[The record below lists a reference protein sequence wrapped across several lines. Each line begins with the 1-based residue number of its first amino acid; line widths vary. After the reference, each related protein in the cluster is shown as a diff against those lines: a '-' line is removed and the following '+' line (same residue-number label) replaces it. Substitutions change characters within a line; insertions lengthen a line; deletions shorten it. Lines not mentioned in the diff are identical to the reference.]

1 MGKAKREALGEV
13 HIVHSQTHLSLFTEA
28 ASCGYGGLGLGR
40 MLVGTSAKEANN
52 SVRGLRRYNEP
63 KGTEPEAPSE
73 QVQPSVYASPARSA
87 ASPRQALGSSM
98 FLVFIGL
105 LVVL

>member
-1 MGKAKREALGEV
+1 MGMVAWE
-13 HIVHSQTHLSLFTEA
+13 
-28 ASCGYGGLGLGR
+28 LGR